1 MTMAM
6 ALLST
11 LTAPPAPEAA
21 PAGVADGVGITIVG
35 MVTVFIGLATLTLLL
50 PVLRRIVERNL
61 PKRGRAAETGDG
73 DLQGLSPAEVVAIG
87 TAIHAHFSAQTQV
100 DSMKLTW
107 EDHDKPYTPWR
118 FAGRAEHLSGL
129 ETVQSRIRSR

>member
-1 MTMAM
+1 MTGMM
-6 ALLST
+6 ALLGT
-11 LTAPPAPEAA
+11 LTAIPAAEAV
-21 PAGVADGVGITIVG
+21 PAGVEDGVGITIVG
-35 MVTVFIGLATLTLLL
+35 VMTVFIGLATLTLLL
-50 PVLRRIVERNL
+50 PVLRRIVERDFG
-61 PKRGRAAETGDG
+61 KGGAAEASTVEQ
-73 DLQGLSPAEVVAIG
+73 QGLSPAEVAAIG
-87 TAIHAHFSAQTQV
+87 AAIHAHFCAQTRV

>member
-1 MTMAM
+1 MSGAM
-6 ALLST
+6 AFLST
-11 LTAPPAPEAA
+11 LMAIPAAEVG
-21 PAGVADGVGITIVG
+21 PAGMSDGAGITIVG
-35 MVTVFIGLATLTLLL
+35 MITVFIGLAALTLLL
-50 PVLRRIVERNL
+50 PVLRRIVE
-61 PKRGRAAETGDG
+61 KDFGKGAGAAEKATGEH
-73 DLQGLSPAEVVAIG
+73 QGLTTAEVVAIS
-87 TAIHAHFSAQTQV
+87 TAIHAHLCTQTRR

>member
-1 MTMAM
+1 MTGAM

-11 LTAPPAPEAA
+11 LTAAPVSEAV

-35 MVTVFIGLATLTLLL
+35 VITVFAGLATLTLLL
-50 PVLRRIVERNL
+50 PVLRRIVERDFGKGGGTADT
-61 PKRGRAAETGDG
+61 PTGEQ
-73 DLQGLSPAEVVAIG
+73 QGLTTAEVVAVS
-87 TAIHAHFSAQTQV
+87 TAIHAHLCSLNQAG
-100 DSMKLTW
+100 SMKLTW